1 LFDVINKHKA
11 NQKFLY
17 VCSENQQDNE
27 IVNWLKNNQCEFVL
41 AFMYRSVSCDVKPLF
56 EKTAFDVVCFFT
68 PSGIKSLYDNFP
80 GFKQNGLVMGA
91 FGSNTIRAIEERGL
105 KLEIAAPT
113 PKAPSMVAAL
123 DQFLA
128 TALGKK

>member
-1 LFDVINKHKA
+1 
-11 NQKFLY
+11 
-17 VCSENQQDNE
+17 
-27 IVNWLKNNQCEFVL
+27 
-41 AFMYRSVSCDVKPLF
+41 
-56 EKTAFDVVCFFT
+56 VCFFT

-80 GFKQNGLVMGA
+80 SFKQNGLIVGA

-105 KLEIAAPT
+105 KLEISAPT

-128 TALGKK
+128 TSLGKK